1 MCATQSSDRGSA
13 GFSTQDGAARPF
25 FMVYLS
31 MSAQAGYGK
40 VRHGKVRS
48 GSAGQGRASQ
58 GVLRFAR
65 REPKG
70 SFFILFKNIQR

>member
-1 MCATQSSDRGSA
+1 
-13 GFSTQDGAARPF
+13 
-25 FMVYLS
+25 MVYLS

-58 GVLRFAR
+58 GVLRFVR

-70 SFFILFKNIQR
+70 SFFLTKQSWYGTIDPQP